1 MHTPHELLWLHDHYF
16 ENPGLSGSAG
26 HCFIGLV
33 KAKHRDLKLAELEV
47 DFRVRWTALALER
60 SRHPSPDVHALWEFC

>member
-1 MHTPHELLWLHDHYF
+1 MHTPNELLWLHDRYF

-33 KAKHRDLKLAELEV
+33 KSKHRDLKLAELEV
-47 DFRVRWTALALER
+47 DFRVRRTAPA
-60 SRHPSPDVHALWEFC
+60 V